1 MTPIPYLFF
10 PGTAA
15 EALSAYARIFGSPD
29 PQILRAGE
37 APDGGLPGWAPDA
50 VMHGAVRVGSGH
62 IYASDDPEARPMA
75 GACVTVAGRDAA
87 ESRRIF
93 DALAEGGTVVVPLG
107 PTFWSPAFGQVT
119 DRWGT
124 RWLIDTEAAAQA

>member
-50 VMHGAVRVGSGH
+50 VMHGAVLVGSGH
-62 IYASDDPEARPMA
+62 IYAASRPPSL
-75 GACVTVAGRDAA
+75 TPPSWPRA
-87 ESRRIF
+87 EECSH
-93 DALAEGGTVVVPLG
+93 A
-107 PTFWSPAFGQVT
+107 W
-119 DRWGT
+119 
-124 RWLIDTEAAAQA
+124 